1 MDFSALSEEYKT
13 MSVEN
18 DFIDQEYRMISQMRV
33 GVEGLIPFS
42 ETFGLTAR
50 AGMAFIP
57 SPQRSG
63 TAEKQIS
70 IRARNTIPKKGH
82 IGFCV
87 YSFLSEKSLK

>member
-18 DFIDQEYRMISQMRV
+18 DFIDQEYRMISQVRV

-50 AGMAFIP
+50 AEWPLFHLLKGAALLRNK
-57 SPQRSG
+57 SPHSG
-63 TAEKQIS
+63 
-70 IRARNTIPKKGH
+70 
-82 IGFCV
+82 
-87 YSFLSEKSLK
+87 